1 MADILKALETRASNF
16 VLDPSNHD
24 LLALIKG
31 FRSGVVYGT
40 KIRFPHALVMIF
52 LFRSG
57 SFRQKCYLVFKA
69 TRTHARNLAL
79 YCVVYKLSML
89 ALAKGNGGKI
99 AGVHPFIGGLLG
111 GYAVFGRSRS
121 QVSQQIIIYVFV
133 RVVLALAKLSI
144 QPKAATSV
152 SSYGE
157 MSSGGWE
164 LLGNGD
170 LRDNVEKY
178 AWPVFASVSWASVMW
193 LWRWHPETVQSSMRS
208 SMNYM

>member
-1 MADILKALETRASNF
+1 MEDILKSLEARANSF
-16 VLDPSNHD
+16 VLDPSNHAI
-24 LLALIKG
+24 LSLVKG
-31 FRSGVVYGT
+31 LRNGIVYGT

-57 SFRQKCYLVFKA
+57 SFRQKVYLVLKA

-79 YCVVYKLSML
+79 FCVVYKLSMM

-99 AGVHPFIGGLLG
+99 GGVHPFIGGLIS

-121 QVSQQIIIYVFV
+121 QVSQQIVIYVFV
-133 RVVLALAKLSI
+133 RVILALAKLSI
-144 QPKAATSV
+144 QPKVATSV

-164 LLGNGD
+164 LLGNGE
-170 LRDNVEKY
+170 LRESVEKY

-193 LWRWHPETVQSSMRS
+193 MWRWHPETVQSSMRS